1 MLKPSERQTI
11 SAARALV
18 LLLPLLALYLA
29 VAALGWNRPAV
40 HDETPYLKLA
50 AHFAPGVEKP
60 AGELNLWL
68 SPGYGLFLAP
78 FTALGFK
85 LGLLRLLNAV
95 LLFAGILFFYRFLAA
110 FFAPRRA
117 MIGAWLLGLYFPI
130 WKLLPALMSETLA
143 VCLVC
148 FVLWSWSKIL
158 RAPAIS
164 WRWIISGA
172 CALAWLCLTRVIFGY
187 AVAFC
192 GLLWLTHSLL
202 RREAPRSFR
211 LTWLHILALA
221 LCLPWL
227 ITTWARTHKPF
238 YWTCSGGLSLYWM
251 TSPFPGEWGDWLSPE
266 NVLTNDSLARHRPL
280 VRKAEK
286 FKDAA
291 RDDIYKTA
299 AFRNLRNHPF
309 KYLKNVA
316 ANISRIFFSFPY
328 TRTPQKLSTLFYA
341 IPNALLLT
349 FFFLAVV
356 GIARM
361 GRAEASVVL
370 PYALFGGVAF
380 FGTALLSAYPR
391 MLFPLIPVILFI
403 ILYGLRHARLGPE
416 KRTPSKP

>member
-11 SAARALV
+11 SATRALI
-18 LLLPLLALYLA
+18 LLLPLLALYLI
-29 VAALGWNRPAV
+29 VAALGWNRPPA
-40 HDETPYLKLA
+40 HDETAYLKLA
-50 AHFAPGVEKP
+50 AHFAPGVQKP
-60 AGELNLWL
+60 AGEINLWL

-78 FTALGFK
+78 FAALGLK
-85 LGLLRLLNAV
+85 PALLRLLNAP
-95 LLFAGILFFYRFLAA
+95 LLFGGILFFYRFLTVV
-110 FFAPRRA
+110 FAPRRA

-130 WKLLPALMSETLA
+130 WKLLPALMSEPLA

-158 RAPAIS
+158 RAPS
-164 WRWIISGA
+164 TSRPWIIGGA

-187 AVAFC
+187 AVAIS
-192 GLLWLTHSLL
+192 GIVWLTLSFL
-202 RREAPRSFR
+202 RRKTPLSFR
-211 LTWLHILALA
+211 LTCVHLLALV

-227 ITTWARTHKPF
+227 FTTWTRTRKPF

-266 NVLTNDSLARHRPL
+266 NVLTNDALAHHRPV
-280 VRKAEK
+280 VREAEK

-291 RDDIYKTA
+291 RDDVYKAA

-328 TRTPQKLSTLFYA
+328 TRTPQKLSTLFYV

-349 FFFLAVV
+349 FFSLALV

-361 GRAEASVVL
+361 GRAEASVL
-370 PYALFGGVAF
+370 FPYALFGGVAF
-380 FGTALLSAYPR
+380 IGAALLSAYPR
-391 MLFPLIPVILFI
+391 MLFPLVPVILFT